1 MIRVD
6 NDYYIDVDEQCYTVK
21 IDTHKTDKKG
31 NEVYVIVGYYM
42 NLQNAIKGVIDYQNK
57 KKLKSENYDLKE
69 ALKIVLDNNTRFEKL
84 LICDI
89 IGIVWFFVGLLML
102 MYDGNRNAKEQLK
115 EAFDYGVEEFR
126 KVNVSLEIKK

>member
-31 NEVYVIVGYYM
+31 NEIYVIVGYYK

-84 LICDI
+84 LKS
-89 IGIVWFFVGLLML
+89 V
-102 MYDGNRNAKEQLK
+102 
-115 EAFDYGVEEFR
+115 VEID
-126 KVNVSLEIKK
+126 S

>member
-31 NEVYVIVGYYM
+31 NEVYVIVGYYK

-69 ALKIVLDNNTRFEKL
+69 ALKMVLDNNTRFEKL

>member
-31 NEVYVIVGYYM
+31 NEVYVIVGYYK

-84 LICDI
+84 LKS
-89 IGIVWFFVGLLML
+89 V
-102 MYDGNRNAKEQLK
+102 
-115 EAFDYGVEEFR
+115 
-126 KVNVSLEIKK
+126 LEIDS

>member
-31 NEVYVIVGYYM
+31 NEVYVIVGYYK

>member
-31 NEVYVIVGYYM
+31 NEVYVIVGYYK

-84 LICDI
+84 LKS
-89 IGIVWFFVGLLML
+89 V
-102 MYDGNRNAKEQLK
+102 
-115 EAFDYGVEEFR
+115 VEID
-126 KVNVSLEIKK
+126 S